1 MQPVEQLTELWK
13 RLDLRARVTIIAAA
27 VICLGGLIAFTRL
40 QAASGYVPLYSGLA
54 PEDAGQIT
62 EKLKAQKVP
71 YRLES
76 GGRVIMVPEE
86 QLYEQRIALAREGL
100 PSTGQLGF
108 EIFDRSGLPGTQFS
122 NKVNYQRALQGE
134 LSRTLE
140 AMTEVAQA
148 RVHLVLPE
156 ETLFS
161 EQTHASA
168 SVVLT
173 PKPGAQITEEVTASI
188 AHIVASA
195 TPGIKPEQVTVA
207 DNAGRVLRGPENAGQ
222 FGGLSASQMEVQ
234 RQYEERLNLRLQ
246 SMLDTVLGP
255 NQSVVQA
262 QAQLDFDTEETKQE
276 TVSPVAAGKG
286 LVTSEKVREERYTG
300 GGGRGGVAG
309 LSANLGLSSGDAAT
323 GGSGTYLNRDETR
336 EYQFSRRS
344 SSVVK
349 APGALKTLTL
359 AVVIDEGLSMG
370 AEQQVRDLVT
380 AAAGI
385 NSDRGDIITV
395 ERMKMAAAAVAK
407 TQDAQSAAADKSEQR
422 QRLLQT
428 VLRGGL
434 SLAAAGLI
442 LMSVFVAVRQLR
454 QQLPP
459 APIGRPEPSADLS
472 HLALVLDAPETPA
485 APAQPQIGA
494 LGISQETGQRVRD
507 QLRELTRDDPP
518 AVADRLLALLHEKSA

>member
-13 RLDLRARVTIIAAA
+13 RLDLRARITIITAA
-27 VICLGGLIAFTRL
+27 VICLGGLIAFTCL
-40 QAASGYVPLYSGLA
+40 QAASGYVPLYSGLT
-54 PEDAGQIT
+54 PETAGQIT
-62 EKLKAQKVP
+62 EKLTAQKVP

-76 GGRVIMVPEE
+76 GGRVIMVPEK

-122 NKVNYQRALQGE
+122 NNINYQRALQGE
-134 LSRTLE
+134 LCRTLE
-140 AMTEVAQA
+140 AMTEIAQA

-173 PKPGAQITEEVTASI
+173 PQPGAQITQEVTASI

-207 DNAGRVLRGPENAGQ
+207 DNAGRVLRGPESVGQ

-300 GGGRGGVAG
+300 GGGRAGVAG
-309 LSANLGLSSGDAAT
+309 LSANLGLASGEA
-323 GGSGTYLNRDETR
+323 GSGSGMYLNRDETR

-385 NSDRGDIITV
+385 NSDRGDVITV

-407 TQDAQSAAADKSEQR
+407 TQEAQYAAADKSERR

-459 APIGRPEPSADLS
+459 MPIGVSQPAADAS
-472 HLALVLDAPETPA
+472 HLELLTNVRETA
-485 APAQPQIGA
+485 ASPAQPQAPA
-494 LGISQETGQRVRD
+494 LGISEETGQRVRD
-507 QLRELTRDDPP
+507 QLRELTRDNPP